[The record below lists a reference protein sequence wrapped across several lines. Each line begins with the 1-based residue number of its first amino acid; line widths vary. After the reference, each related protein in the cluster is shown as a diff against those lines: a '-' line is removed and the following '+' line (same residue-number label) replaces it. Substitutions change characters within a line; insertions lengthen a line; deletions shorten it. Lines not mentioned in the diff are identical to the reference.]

1 MANVLP
7 REKQLQVLHLLVEGS
22 SIRACERVTGVHRD
36 TICRLIVKFGNACR
50 EWIDAQ
56 MQGLTIRHLELDEQW
71 TYCGK
76 KQARLTVDEKQTAY
90 DQGDIYLWVGIDQ
103 DTRLV
108 PSFALGK
115 RSADMARR
123 FTVDLADRLT
133 RPNPHASDANVYQPA
148 GYLQRVQLSTD
159 GFAAYGE
166 AIDLAFGP
174 YGQHGVIIKEYKNAH
189 MKYDPN
195 EMVATERRVMS
206 GGIDEFSICT
216 SHVERFNGT
225 TRLFMKRFNRLTY
238 CFSKKLENLAA
249 ATAMYLAYYNYC
261 WQTRYPDKS
270 GRPGTKRPTA
280 AMMAKLTGHIWSFA
294 ELFETVMPAK
304 VAA

>member
-1 MANVLP
+1 MNP
-7 REKQLQVLHLLVEGS
+7 YCQISPNS
-22 SIRACERVTGVHRD
+22 SRTQRKSNLRTLRDAIHKRRV
-36 TICRLIVKFGNACR
+36 
-50 EWIDAQ
+50 
-56 MQGLTIRHLELDEQW
+56 
-71 TYCGK
+71 
-76 KQARLTVDEKQTAY
+76 
-90 DQGDIYLWVGIDQ
+90 
-103 DTRLV
+103 
-108 PSFALGK
+108 
-115 RSADMARR
+115 
-123 FTVDLADRLT
+123 TVDLAGRLT
-133 RPNPHASDANVYQPA
+133 RPNPHASDAHGYQA
-148 GYLQRVQLSTD
+148 GGYLNRVQLSTD
-159 GFAAYGE
+159 GFAAYAE

-195 EMVATERRVMS
+195 EMVATERRVIS

-216 SHVERFNGT
+216 SHIERFNGT

-261 WQTRYPDKS
+261 WRTRYPDKS
-270 GRPGTKRPTA
+270 GRRGQKRPTA
-280 AMMAKLTGHIWSFA
+280 AMAAKLAGHVWTFQ

>member
-1 MANVLP
+1 
-7 REKQLQVLHLLVEGS
+7 
-22 SIRACERVTGVHRD
+22 
-36 TICRLIVKFGNACR
+36 VKFGSACR
-50 EWIDAQ
+50 EGLDKQ
-56 MQGLTIRHLELDEQW
+56 MQGLSISHLELDEQW
-71 TYCGK
+71 TYVGK
-76 KQARLTVDEKQTAY
+76 KQARLTVDETQTAY
-90 DQGDIYLWVGIDQ
+90 DEGDIYLWVGIDQ
-103 DTRLV
+103 KTRLV
-108 PSFALGK
+108 PTFALGK

-123 FTVDLADRLT
+123 FCVDLAGRLT
-133 RPNPHASDANVYQPA
+133 RPSPHASDAHTYRPE

-159 GFAAYGE
+159 GFAAYAE

-174 YGQHGVIIKEYKNAH
+174 YGQHGIIIKEYKNAH

-195 EMVATERRVMS
+195 ELAGTERRVIS

-261 WQTRYPDKS
+261 WRPRKRGKS
-270 GRPGTKRPTA
+270 GQKRPTP
-280 AMMAKLTGHIWSFA
+280 AMASKPADYTWTFA
-294 ELFETVMPAK
+294 ELFEAVMPAK
-304 VAA
+304 IAA